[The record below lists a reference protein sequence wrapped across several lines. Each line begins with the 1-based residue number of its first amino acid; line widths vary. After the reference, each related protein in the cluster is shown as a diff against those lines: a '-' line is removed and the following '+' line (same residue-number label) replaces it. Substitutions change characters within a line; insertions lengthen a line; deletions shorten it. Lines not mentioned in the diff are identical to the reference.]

1 LGLVAGKSEDVR
13 ADTHRTHRTK
23 GNNAVFRRTV
33 GFRYRTNLTRSTDA
47 RKRDSASA
55 HRDGA
60 NRAVGLDTCD
70 VCVLANDGVY
80 SAYSASGRNAADCYS
95 AGVTNRARIAIRMKA
110 RNQRER
116 EWVNVV

>member
-33 GFRYRTNLTRSTDA
+33 GFRNSANLTRCADTRERNRA
-47 RKRDSASA
+47 LP
-55 HRDGA
+55 HQDGA
-60 NRAVGLDTCD
+60 NRAVCLDTCD
-70 VCVLANDGVY
+70 VNALADNDINGANSTRRNN
-80 SAYSASGRNAADCYS
+80 SAYCYRRYRRS
-95 AGVTNRARIAIRMKA
+95 RPCIAIRMKA
-110 RNQRER
+110 RNQREG

>member
-60 NRAVGLDTCD
+60 NRAVCLNTRN
-70 VCVLANDGVY
+70 VRALADDGVHR
-80 SAYSASGRNAADCYS
+80 AYSARRNNSADCYGTRV
-95 AGVTNRARIAIRMKA
+95 ANRARISIRMKA
-110 RNQRER
+110 RNQREG